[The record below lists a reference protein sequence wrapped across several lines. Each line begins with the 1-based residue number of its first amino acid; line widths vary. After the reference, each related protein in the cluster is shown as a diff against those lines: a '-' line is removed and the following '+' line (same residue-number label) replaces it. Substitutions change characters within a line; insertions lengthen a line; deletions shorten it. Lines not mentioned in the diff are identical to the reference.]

1 VAREW
6 APYGVRVNAV
16 APGWVETEMN
26 AGAREDPNFRENVR
40 SMIPLGRWGRAEE
53 VAAVARF
60 LASDAA
66 SFMTGSIV
74 VVDGGQTV
82 SNLIGQ

>member
-1 VAREW
+1 
-6 APYGVRVNAV
+6 
-16 APGWVETEMN
+16 M
-26 AGAREDPNFRENVR
+26 
-40 SMIPLGRWGRAEE
+40 GRWGTAEE

-66 SFMTGSIV
+66 SFMTGSVV

-82 SNLIGQ
+82 SNLVQ